1 MEKPLSELVPLI
13 ETIIG
18 RSKEVSFAASTT
30 PSAIKSALAIEANKL
45 INKN

>member
-30 PSAIKSALAIEANKL
+30 PSAIKSALPDNFGKYNIP
-45 INKN
+45 